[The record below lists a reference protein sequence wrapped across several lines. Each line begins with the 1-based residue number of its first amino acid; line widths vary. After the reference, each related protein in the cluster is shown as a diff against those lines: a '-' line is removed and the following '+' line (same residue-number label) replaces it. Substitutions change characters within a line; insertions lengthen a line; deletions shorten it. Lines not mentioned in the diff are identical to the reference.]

1 VRKGKQ
7 VLTMARKMKQHA
19 SGSQEAASQQ
29 VNKNMAPQV
38 RIKMVSSYG
47 GPCNERVT
55 G

>member
-1 VRKGKQ
+1 VRKRKQ

-19 SGSQEAASQQ
+19 SGRQPGSKQ
-29 VNKNMAPQV
+29 VNKTSTAPQV

-47 GPCNERVT
+47 DPCNERVT

>member
-19 SGSQEAASQQ
+19 SGSQEASEQNHGAAGENQES
-29 VNKNMAPQV
+29 
-38 RIKMVSSYG
+38 MVSSYG
-47 GPCNERVT
+47 DPCNERVT